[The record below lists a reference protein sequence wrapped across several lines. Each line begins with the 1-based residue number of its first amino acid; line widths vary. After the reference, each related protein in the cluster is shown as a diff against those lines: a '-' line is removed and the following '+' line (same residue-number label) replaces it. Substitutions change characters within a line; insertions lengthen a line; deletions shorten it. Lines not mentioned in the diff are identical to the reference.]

1 MVQMDMTLQMEF
13 LFHMNIIN
21 MSEVE
26 KLSINTKQFIEKNI

>member
-13 LFHMNIIN
+13 LFNMNIIN